1 MPAAKSRGSPRRS
14 PSSPSKLAS
23 VLARRPIE
31 SFDRRHIAHHT
42 RQIARPHAGLFC
54 CPSYSRKQSRVE
66 RPSIGGLRRLHHDAS
81 VVLPANGFAT
91 AETCTAVQKAPARR
105 AQVEFAGLRVLHTVV
120 SPDRVTRWSYP
131 VKRDSKNDGSLTTY
145 RHSEAKHLE
154 NSPARRARDA
164 FVKNFWRW
172 RRIVTSDAAS
182 SILCTNPK
190 TCSEA
195 CAQVPRG
202 VNADQDF

>member
-23 VLARRPIE
+23 DLAAFVRSDGPV
-31 SFDRRHIAHHT
+31 AHHM
-42 RQIARPHAGLFC
+42 RQTARHRAGLFFARHIHASSHASNDVRSEDC
-54 CPSYSRKQSRVE
+54 GVCTMM
-66 RPSIGGLRRLHHDAS
+66 RP

-91 AETCTAVQKAPARR
+91 AETSTAVQKAPARR
-105 AQVEFAGLRVLHTVV
+105 AQVEFVCLRVLHTVV

-131 VKRDSKNDGSLTTY
+131 AKRDSKNDGSLTTY

>member
-1 MPAAKSRGSPRRS
+1 
-14 PSSPSKLAS
+14 
-23 VLARRPIE
+23 
-31 SFDRRHIAHHT
+31 
-42 RQIARPHAGLFC
+42 
-54 CPSYSRKQSRVE
+54 
-66 RPSIGGLRRLHHDAS
+66 LHHDAS

-91 AETCTAVQKAPARR
+91 AETSTAVQKAPARR
-105 AQVEFAGLRVLHTVV
+105 AQVEFVCLRVLHTVV

-145 RHSEAKHLE
+145 RHSDAKHLE

-172 RRIVTSDAAS
+172 RRIVTSNVAS
-182 SILCTNPK
+182 SILSTIPK

-195 CAQVPRG
+195 CAQVCVALTQIKIFDASSVNQFRCESFRIVYSLSRQRRPRSSDQRGLGNGASVQIGGG
-202 VNADQDF
+202 VHVGGASTSDVGSKPTAMWER